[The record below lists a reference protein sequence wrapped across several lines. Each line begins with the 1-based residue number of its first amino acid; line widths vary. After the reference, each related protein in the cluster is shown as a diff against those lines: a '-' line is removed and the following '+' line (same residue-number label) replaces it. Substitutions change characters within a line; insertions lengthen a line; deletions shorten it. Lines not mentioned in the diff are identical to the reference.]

1 MRLMLTALVLPAV
14 LVGNAAAQAHRPGA
28 DAAIHAPASPQPT
41 GFMLNAHTVAAFGT
55 SAGDATQLNDHPITT
70 GLGPG
75 GGVQVGYAFNRTVM
89 VFASADI
96 AKQNSTRQDLPGN
109 LGLTHI
115 DLGTRVN
122 IPVHSSRLLPYGM
135 ASVEHRSLGAN
146 VEDDITGADTKVSFS
161 GFSLGV
167 GGGVQYFMS
176 PKLALDAGVNV
187 GFGKLGTLKVDG
199 QKEQTPELNNST
211 TARLLFGM
219 NWYP

>member
-1 MRLMLTALVLPAV
+1 MRLMLTAVVLQAV
-14 LVGNAAAQAHRPGA
+14 LVGTAAAQAHRPGA
-28 DAAIHAPASPQPT
+28 GAGIHAPASPQPT

-55 SAGDATQLNDHPITT
+55 SAGDATQLDDHPITT

-75 GGVQVGYAFNRTVM
+75 GGAQVGYAFNRTVM
-89 VFASADI
+89 VFAGADI

-122 IPVHSSRLLPYGM
+122 IPVHSSRVLPYAM
-135 ASVEHRSLGAN
+135 AAVEHRSLGAN
-146 VEDDITGADTKVSFS
+146 VEDDVTGDQTKVSFS

-176 PKLALDAGVNV
+176 PKLALDAGVRV

-199 QKEQTPELNNST
+199 QKEQTPQLNNST
-211 TARLLFGM
+211 TPSLLFGV

>member
-1 MRLMLTALVLPAV
+1 MRLMLLGLALVPA
-14 LVGNAAAQAHRPGA
+14 LCGTAGAQAHRPGA
-28 DAAIHAPASPQPT
+28 GAPARVPANPQPI

-55 SAGDATQLNDHPITT
+55 SAGDATQLDDNPLTT

-96 AKQNSTRQDLPGN
+96 AKQNSTRRDLPGN

-115 DLGTRVN
+115 DVGARVN
-122 IPVHSSRLLPYGM
+122 VLVHSSRLLPYAM
-135 ASVEHRSLGAN
+135 ASVEHRSLGTT
-146 VEDDITGADTKVSFS
+146 VTDDDTGLDTDVSFS

-176 PKLALDAGVNV
+176 PKLALDAGVGV

-199 QKEQTPELNNST
+199 QHEQTPPLDNST
-211 TARLLFGM
+211 TARLLFGV

>member
-1 MRLMLTALVLPAV
+1 MRIMFIALLLPT
-14 LVGNAAAQAHRPGA
+14 VGVGTVAAQAHRPGA
-28 DAAIHAPASPQPT
+28 GAALHAPASPQPT

-55 SAGDATQLNDHPITT
+55 SAGDATQLDDHPITT
-70 GLGPG
+70 GIGPG

-96 AKQNSTRQDLPGN
+96 AKQSSTRQDLPGN
-109 LGLTHI
+109 LGLTHV
-115 DLGTRVN
+115 DLGARVN
-122 IPVHSSRLLPYGM
+122 VPVHSSRVLPYAM
-135 ASVEHRSLGAN
+135 ASVERRSLGTN
-146 VEDDITGADTKVSFS
+146 VEDDVTGAETKVSFS

-176 PKLALDAGVNV
+176 PKLALDAGVSV

-199 QKEQTPELNNST
+199 QKEQTPQLNNST

>member
-1 MRLMLTALVLPAV
+1 MRFMFLALLMPTIGF
-14 LVGNAAAQAHRPGA
+14 GNLAAQAHRPGA
-28 DAAIHAPASPQPT
+28 GATAHAPASPQPT

-55 SAGDATQLNDHPITT
+55 TAGQATLGGDALTT

-96 AKQNSTRQDLPGN
+96 AKQNSTRHDLPGN

-115 DLGTRVN
+115 DLGARVN
-122 IPVHSSRLLPYGM
+122 VPVHSSRLLPYAM
-135 ASVEHRSLGAN
+135 ASVEHRSLGTT
-146 VEDDITGADTKVSFS
+146 VTDDVTGVDTDVSFS

-176 PKLALDAGVNV
+176 PKLALDAGVGV

-199 QKEQTPELNNST
+199 HHEDTPQLNNTT
-211 TARLLFGM
+211 TARLIFGM